1 MTRRIDDCRMVGI
14 QLPQSIDQGNGFG
27 RAGHASLAHR
37 MVPHQGR
44 NICLVEERSD
54 RRSAGVERKF
64 CSSSEVQHA
73 FLRDGRWWFGVNEGP
88 AAIKDCVPK
97 FFRDIDRS
105 QICRAECRHEQD
117 ELEIGH
123 ARILNIERR
132 HTFLLSGEMVGES
145 TPVYWRE

>member
-1 MTRRIDDCRMVGI
+1 M
-14 QLPQSIDQGNGFG
+14 PQSIDQGNGFG

-44 NICLVEERSD
+44 NICLVEEGSD
-54 RRSAGVERKF
+54 RRSTSVEREF
-64 CSSSEVQHA
+64 RSSSEVQHA
-73 FLRDGRWWFGVNEGP
+73 LLRGGRWWFGVNEGP
-88 AAIKDCVPK
+88 AAIKNRVPK
-97 FFRDIDRS
+97 FFRDIDRR
-105 QICRAECRHEQD
+105 QIRRAECRHEQD